1 MVGFNDILDTG
12 QEKDWK
18 MMRDK
23 LIDGKEL

>member
-1 MVGFNDILDTG
+1 MVGFNGILDTG